1 MKKILFVVT
10 NHENLGN
17 TGEKTGFY
25 LSELTHPWEILKN
38 AGYEIDFV
46 SPNGGKAPIDGLDLN
61 DPVNKMFMDSSDL
74 QKINDTLS
82 PEKINP
88 KEYTAIHYVGGHGT
102 MWDFP
107 DNYQI
112 QKIASEIYENGGV
125 VSAVCHGPAGL
136 VNLKLS
142 NGDYL
147 VTGKKVNSFTN
158 EEEIAKKLDKVVPF
172 MLETKLR
179 ERGALFEKSDL
190 WQEHVTID
198 GRLVTGQN
206 PASAKRLGEEIL
218 KIIKYLFN

>member
-46 SPNGGKAPIDGLDLN
+46 SPNGGKAPIDGFDLN
-61 DPVNKMFMDSSDL
+61 DPVNKKFMDSSDL
-74 QKINDTLS
+74 QKINATLS

-88 KEYTAIHYVGGHGT
+88 KEYTAIHYVGGHGS

-107 DNYQI
+107 DNYPI

-125 VSAVCHGPAGL
+125 VSAVCHGPSGL

-142 NGDYL
+142 NGEYL
-147 VTGKKVNSFTN
+147 VNGKRVNSFTN
-158 EEEIAKKLDKVVPF
+158 EEEIAKKLDNVVPF
-172 MLETKLR
+172 MLERKLK
-179 ERGALFEKSDL
+179 ERGAIFEKSDL

-206 PASAKRLGEEIL
+206 PASAKKLGEEVLQIL
-218 KIIKYLFN
+218 LNP

>member
-142 NGDYL
+142 NGEYL
-147 VTGKKVNSFTN
+147 VNGKRVNSFTN

-179 ERGALFEKSDL
+179 ERGAVFEKSDL
-190 WQEHVTID
+190 WQEHVTTD

-206 PASAKRLGEEIL
+206 PASAKRLGEEVL
-218 KIIKYLFN
+218 HALNNF

>member
-1 MKKILFVVT
+1 MKKILFVLT
-10 NHENLGN
+10 SHDSLGN

-25 LSELTHPWEILKN
+25 LSELSHPWDVLKS

-46 SPNGGKAPIDGLDLN
+46 SPLGGLAPIDGLDLN
-61 DPVNKMFMDSSDL
+61 DLINKKFVDSQDYSKISNTLKPVQVNTHD
-74 QKINDTLS
+74 
-82 PEKINP
+82 
-88 KEYTAIHYVGGHGT
+88 YVAVHYVGGHGT

-107 DNYQI
+107 ENTEI
-112 QKIASEIYENGGV
+112 QNISREIYENGGV

-147 VTGKKVNSFTN
+147 VNGKRVNSFTN
-158 EEEIAKKLDKVVPF
+158 EEEIARKLDKVVPF
-172 MLETKLR
+172 MLETKLK

-190 WQEHVTID
+190 WQEHVTVD

-206 PASAKRLGEEIL
+206 PASAKKLGEEVL
-218 KIIKYLFN
+218 KIIS

>member
-142 NGDYL
+142 NGDYM

-179 ERGALFEKSDL
+179 ERGAVFEKSDL

-206 PASAKRLGEEIL
+206 PASAKRLGEEVL
-218 KIIKYLFN
+218 HALNNF